1 MKNTCMVANHYYPVP
16 SCMNELTKTQLVL
29 LALVWHTVKDLQR
42 LQWLSLMIL
51 LQLWKRPR
59 LTWNWYLWLNQE
71 DRANNLILLEFLFY
85 NKEERQKKG
94 DYLTQCKI
102 GSLKGLKCAV
112 PVGSKDMLGYL
123 VYRQFIACE
132 IAFVRYHNALKEKK
146 SDEAEKELAVLCGS
160 LYTHNGEWYHHDEE
174 RYARDGAKIP
184 KRYQWAI
191 SWWYEGCRSDW
202 MPMFPYVY
210 PKHTLRQAQDD
221 GSEDNTL
228 NEAAAFDDGGKAWA
242 HVLKKQA
249 GPAFKV
255 MDMAYTA
262 ADIAL
267 SDLDDKLL
275 EAKER
280 EERK

>member
-16 SCMNELTKTQLVL
+16 SCMNELTKTQQVL
-29 LALVWHTVKDLQR
+29 LAMVWHTTKDLQR

-71 DRANNLILLEFLFY
+71 DRANNLVLLEFLLY
-85 NKEERQKKG
+85 NKEERKKKQ

-102 GSLKGLKCAV
+102 GQVKGLKCAV
-112 PVGSKDMLGYL
+112 PEGSNDMLGHL

-132 IAFVRYHNALKEKK
+132 VAFVRYHHALKENNPE
-146 SDEAEKELAVLCGS
+146 DAEKELAILCGNV
-160 LYTHNGEWYHHDEE
+160 YTYNGQWYHHDEE
-174 RYARDGAKIP
+174 RYERDGAKIP

-191 SWWYEGCRSDW
+191 SWWYEGCRNDW
-202 MPMFPYVY
+202 MPMFPNVY
-210 PKHTLRQAQDD
+210 PTHRQAQGDELK
-221 GSEDNTL
+221 GKIGE
-228 NEAAAFDDGGKAWA
+228 FDDGGNSWA

-249 GPAFKV
+249 GNAIYVKE
-255 MDMAYTA
+255 MAYTA

-267 SDLDDKLL
+267 SDLNDKLR
-275 EAKER
+275 EAEER
-280 EERK
+280 EEMK